1 MPIATPSMRMTLF
14 VITGCTLIGC
24 FVFARWLVNTKYGRV
39 LQAIRDAESRVMFT
53 GYNPVRLQAEHLDAV
68 GGDVRHRRRAVRA
81 AGGHHQPERD
91 VARRP
96 ASRSRSGRRWAGAA
110 R

>member
-1 MPIATPSMRMTLF
+1 MMLF
-14 VITGCTLIGC
+14 VITGCTLIG
-24 FVFARWLVNTKYGRV
+24 FFLFARWLVNTKFGRV

-53 GYNPVRLQAEHLDAV
+53 GYNPLRYKLSDLDAV

-81 AGGHHQPERD
+81 AGRHHQPERD
-91 VARRP
+91 VARRR
-96 ASRSRSGRRWAGAA
+96 ASRSPSGPRWAGAA